1 MNETNRR
8 IREAVARG
16 SGALRGAVTWR
27 GPHRRVRMMVAAVAA
42 TVLAIGVGTV
52 WGLAGADDNRSEAA
66 DAASPFTA
74 PGGSPDIFG
83 DAFASPGP
91 LGGGGSSTGGGGFPG
106 GSGSGSG
113 PGDSG
118 GGPPGNRPPVIEDP
132 GLSSDGMTLRIAP
145 SVTDP
150 DGDEVDVGYDVLGKG
165 FLSVAER
172 PTYTFPVKDFGYSR
186 KAEVTIVAIDAHG
199 ATTQETFTH
208 QLEAVS
214 TVVLEDATVTV
225 RAPQICFANA
235 AAERFTADLRLRR
248 AVVLDRP
255 ISKELTLENPAATLL
270 PDPVE
275 AVVSGQPPQLDVFLA
290 NASLMSGAADSVSVT
305 NIGPPG
311 GAIRRQMFQTH
322 PCRINFDFHVRITT
336 R

>member
-1 MNETNRR
+1 
-8 IREAVARG
+8 
-16 SGALRGAVTWR
+16 
-27 GPHRRVRMMVAAVAA
+27 
-42 TVLAIGVGTV
+42 
-52 WGLAGADDNRSEAA
+52 
-66 DAASPFTA
+66 
-74 PGGSPDIFG
+74 
-83 DAFASPGP
+83 
-91 LGGGGSSTGGGGFPG
+91 
-106 GSGSGSG
+106 
-113 PGDSG
+113 
-118 GGPPGNRPPVIEDP
+118 
-132 GLSSDGMTLRIAP
+132 
-145 SVTDP
+145 
-150 DGDEVDVGYDVLGKG
+150 
-165 FLSVAER
+165 
-172 PTYTFPVKDFGYSR
+172 
-186 KAEVTIVAIDAHG
+186 
-199 ATTQETFTH
+199 
-208 QLEAVS
+208 VS